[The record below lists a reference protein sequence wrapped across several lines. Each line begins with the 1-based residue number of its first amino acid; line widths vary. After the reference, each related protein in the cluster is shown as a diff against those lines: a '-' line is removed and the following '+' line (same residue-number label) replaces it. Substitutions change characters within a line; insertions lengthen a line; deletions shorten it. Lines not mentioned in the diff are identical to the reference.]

1 MRIVAGK
8 HRGTRLDAPEN
19 WTTRP
24 TADRT
29 RESLFGILAG
39 GKHGDPV
46 TDGLVADIF
55 AGTGALGLEA
65 LSRGAAEVFFVE
77 SDREAVTALHRNIV
91 RLRAGGD
98 VTVIE
103 GDVLSLQRTV
113 PRPASLV
120 LMDPPYRSGL
130 AAPALDRLHER
141 GWIDAN
147 TLVVIECEKGEQ
159 LEVPEWL
166 DELESRTYGRARVN
180 FFRPNFR
187 VDAGKEKLGEA

>member
-8 HRGTRLDAPEN
+8 HRGTKLVAPES
-19 WTTRP
+19 WATRP

-46 TDGLVADIF
+46 TDGLVADVF

-65 LSRGAAEVFFVE
+65 LSRGAAEVFFIE
-77 SDREAVTALHRNIV
+77 NDREAIAALRENIAK
-91 RLRAGGD
+91 LRAGGD

-103 GDVLSLQRTV
+103 GDVLTLHRTS
-113 PRPASLV
+113 PRPVSLV

-130 AAPALDRLHER
+130 AAPALDKLHEC
-141 GWIDAN
+141 GWIDGN
-147 TLVVIECEKGEQ
+147 TLIVVECEKGEE
-159 LEVPEWL
+159 LEMPEWL
-166 DELESRTYGRARVN
+166 NEIEARTYGRARIT
-180 FFRPNFR
+180 FFRPNFSTG
-187 VDAGKEKLGEA
+187 AGEETPDEA

>member
-8 HRGTRLDAPEN
+8 HRGTKLAAPEN

-46 TDGLVADIF
+46 TDGLVVDVF

-65 LSRGAAEVFFVE
+65 LSRGAAEVFFIE
-77 SDREAVTALHRNIV
+77 SDREAATALKQNIV
-91 RLRAGGD
+91 KLRAGGD

-103 GDVLSLQRTV
+103 GDVLSLHRTS
-113 PRPASLV
+113 PRPVTLV

-130 AAPALDRLHER
+130 AAPALDKLHER
-141 GWIDAN
+141 GWIDGN
-147 TLVVIECEKGEQ
+147 TLIVIECEKGEE

-166 DELESRTYGRARVN
+166 DEVEARTYGRARLN
-180 FFRPNFR
+180 FFRPNFS
-187 VDAGKEKLGEA
+187 VDAGKETLGET